1 MQKKYI
7 VRLTDVEREQLNQIV
22 KKLNGT
28 PSKVKRANILLKA
41 DVEGLNWTDR
51 QIAEAFNCRTK
62 TVENVRQRLVNDG
75 FEIALNGSPHPQ
87 PRRVK
92 QLDGEQEAK
101 LIALRLGP
109 PPAGYGQ
116 WSLRLLANQ
125 LVALEIVGTISHETV
140 RKTLKKRGDPTQD
153 SILGNSAQVRQR
165 DSETASLLHPWR

>member
-7 VRLTDVEREQLNQIV
+7 VRLTETERDQLNEIV
-22 KKLNGT
+22 KTLNGT

-51 QIAEAFNCRTK
+51 HIAEAFNCRTK

-75 FEIALNGSPHPQ
+75 FEIALNGCPNPEPQ
-87 PRRVK
+87 RVK

-101 LIALRLGP
+101 LIAMRLGP

-125 LVALEIVGTISHETV
+125 LVALEIVGQISHETV
-140 RKTLKKRGDPTQD
+140 RKTLKKTG
-153 SILGNSAQVRQR
+153 
-165 DSETASLLHPWR
+165 